1 MPWQKI
7 LRKCL
12 DKYRFCWSLL
22 NDHWKAIK
30 WLPHYHLMIT
40 CIRARRLSARC
51 FLKPSENH
59 VKCTFSFSTKSKL
72 SITNHLANYMHLTYR
87 SNIFWI
93 WVNIPIFLYFN
104 ILFAYCLFHSN
115 LFFFSHFFIYLV
127 APQPILG
134 YCWGGSLINLMLIT
148 AFTYLNRRSQ
158 GAF

>member
-1 MPWQKI
+1 MAWQKK

-22 NDHWKAIK
+22 NDLWKAIK

-40 CIRARRLSARC
+40 CIRARRLFFC

-72 SITNHLANYMHLTYR
+72 SITNHLANYMHVTYR
-87 SNIFWI
+87 RNIFWI
-93 WVNIPIFLYFN
+93 WVDILIFLYFN